1 MSVLDHDRIGSDDFA
16 GEVVV
21 HLPSLQP
28 ISLDDSIEKQPAVI
42 LPLKRPNKPTDGPYV
57 VYISLLI
64 FERLETNT
72 TKYSKT
78 CVKWPLKK
86 DKIKVPMANGS

>member
-1 MSVLDHDRIGSDDFA
+1 MSVLDHDRIGTDDFA

-57 VYISLLI
+57 VSISLLI
-64 FERLETNT
+64 FESLFVLLLHIRSQQL
-72 TKYSKT
+72 
-78 CVKWPLKK
+78 WPWQ
-86 DKIKVPMANGS
+86 DR